1 MALGVVCVLPSRV
14 LRSQSSPGPNSQTL
28 RAAAARVSPGDRIM
42 MRIPREPE
50 LSDSVF
56 VTENGDAAVPKLGLI
71 KATSYS
77 IAELRDTLVARY
89 SEFLR
94 APSIQVVVLRRVVVN
109 GEVRGP
115 GVYMVDVNMTLRDLL
130 ARAGGVTETGKRS
143 RVSIVRGTK
152 TIAIPNWETDQ
163 STGADLM
170 SGDLVFVGR
179 KSWLAINALPAI
191 STAVVLGSFVLSLRK

>member
-1 MALGVVCVLPSRV
+1 MALGLVCVLPSRV

-56 VTENGDAAVPKLGLI
+56 VTENGDAAFPKLGLI